1 MEDVS
6 QEIYVVCQYVCDVAW
21 QLCLLYH
28 ACMPNSL
35 FVCSN
40 IAYEASLKVSHACMA
55 LNMGNSGILCQDP
68 KLLAKT
74 FCMFSSQNSKTVQRE
89 WYEGIEICISDKKNL
104 EVL

>member
-28 ACMPNSL
+28 ACMPNLL

-55 LNMGNSGILCQDP
+55 LNMGNSGILCQGP
-68 KLLAKT
+68 KT
-74 FCMFSSQNSKTVQRE
+74 SCQNFLHV
-89 WYEGIEICISDKKNL
+89 
-104 EVL
+104 